1 MKKVC
6 EIFHKVLATHE
17 TVRFSRRS
25 LELGK
30 PSHGLRFHHYTQSAI
45 RRMRKSGHRSRA
57 TIFRTMIASFK
68 RSLSAVSG
76 AVRFFALMGILAVPA
91 MAADT
96 AAHAEQ
102 HGLPTAAPK
111 LYFGF
116 INNSMIATWLVAALV
131 IFGARR
137 AMANAREVPEGGQN
151 FWEFLVEGLHNFLAG
166 ILGPKLVKDTF
177 WFFAT
182 IFIFI
187 VATNWFGL
195 LPGVGTI
202 GWSAHYDAASPHIF
216 GHVEKPLLRGGNADL
231 NMTSAMAVSFFV
243 WWIVWALR
251 ENGPVGL
258 FKHIFAPKGKDSG
271 FMKFFMIAIFG
282 MVGVLELI
290 SILFRP
296 VSLSFRLFGNIFAG
310 ETTLESMQ
318 ALVPALGWLIPI
330 PFYFLELLVGM
341 VQALVFMLLT
351 SVFTLLICEHHEEHH
366 DEEHGEGEKGHA
378 H

>member
-1 MKKVC
+1 MNA
-6 EIFHKVLATHE
+6 FYQ
-17 TVRFSRRS
+17 RS
-25 LELGK
+25 
-30 PSHGLRFHHYTQSAI
+30 QSA
-45 RRMRKSGHRSRA
+45 
-57 TIFRTMIASFK
+57 ASSAV
-68 RSLSAVSG
+68 RILALLSLS
-76 AVRFFALMGILAVPA
+76 GISAF
-91 MAADT
+91 AAD
-96 AAHAEQ
+96 AAHAEVA

-111 LYFGF
+111 IYSFV
-116 INNSMIATWLVAALV
+116 NSSMIVTWVVAAL
-131 IFGARR
+131 IIWGARK
-137 AMANAREVPEGGQN
+137 AMANAKEVPTGGQN
-151 FWEFLVEGLHNFLAG
+151 FWEFVIEGLHNFLAE
-166 ILGPKLVKDTF
+166 ILGPKLVKSTF

-202 GWSAHYDAASPHIF
+202 GWSSHYDPASPHIF
-216 GHVEKPLLRGGNADL
+216 AHVEKPLLRGGNADL
-231 NMTSAMAVSFFV
+231 NMTSAMSITFFA
-243 WWIVWALR
+243 WWIFWALR

-271 FMKFFMIAIFG
+271 FMKIFMIAIFG

-296 VSLSFRLFGNIFAG
+296 VSLSFRLYGNIFAG

-318 ALVPALGWLIPI
+318 QLVPSLGWLIPI
-330 PFYFLELLVGM
+330 PFYFLELLVGL

-351 SVFTLLICEHHEEHH
+351 SVFTLLICEQHDDHH
-366 DEEHGEGEKGHA
+366 DDEKGHA

>member
-1 MKKVC
+1 MNA
-6 EIFHKVLATHE
+6 LYQ
-17 TVRFSRRS
+17 RS
-25 LELGK
+25 
-30 PSHGLRFHHYTQSAI
+30 QSA
-45 RRMRKSGHRSRA
+45 
-57 TIFRTMIASFK
+57 ASSAA
-68 RSLSAVSG
+68 RIVALLSLASTSL
-76 AVRFFALMGILAVPA
+76 FASE
-91 MAADT
+91 
-96 AAHAEQ
+96 AAHAEAAP
-102 HGLPTAAPK
+102 GLPTAAPK
-111 LYFGF
+111 LFNF
-116 INNSMIATWLVAALV
+116 INSSMIVTWVVAALV

-137 AMANAREVPEGGQN
+137 AMANAKEIPAGGQN
-151 FWEFLVEGLHNFLAG
+151 FWEFLVEGLHNFLAE
-166 ILGPKLVKDTF
+166 ILGPKLVKHTF

-202 GWSAHYDAASPHIF
+202 GWSSHYDAASPHVFSHI
-216 GHVEKPLLRGGNADL
+216 EKPLLRGGNADL
-231 NMTSAMAVSFFV
+231 NMTSAMSLTFFA
-243 WWIVWALR
+243 WWIIWALR

-271 FMKFFMIAIFG
+271 FMRVFMIAIFA
-282 MVGVLELI
+282 MVGVLEVI

-296 VSLSFRLFGNIFAG
+296 VSLSFRLYGNIFAG

-318 ALVPALGWLIPI
+318 QLVPSLGWLIPV

-351 SVFTLLICEHHEEHH
+351 SVFTLLICEQHDEHH
-366 DEEHGEGEKGHA
+366 DEKEGHA

>member
-1 MKKVC
+1 MNA
-6 EIFHKVLATHE
+6 LYQ
-17 TVRFSRRS
+17 RS
-25 LELGK
+25 
-30 PSHGLRFHHYTQSAI
+30 QSA
-45 RRMRKSGHRSRA
+45 
-57 TIFRTMIASFK
+57 ASSAA
-68 RSLSAVSG
+68 RISVLLSLASTSL
-76 AVRFFALMGILAVPA
+76 FASE
-91 MAADT
+91 
-96 AAHAEQ
+96 AAHAEAAP
-102 HGLPTAAPK
+102 GLPTAAPK
-111 LYFGF
+111 LFNF
-116 INNSMIATWLVAALV
+116 INSSMIVTWVVAALV

-137 AMANAREVPEGGQN
+137 AMANAKEIPAGGQN
-151 FWEFLVEGLHNFLAG
+151 FWEFLVEGLHNFLAE
-166 ILGPKLVKDTF
+166 ILGPKLVKHTF

-202 GWSAHYDAASPHIF
+202 GWSSHYDAASPHVFTHI
-216 GHVEKPLLRGGNADL
+216 EKPLLRGGNADL
-231 NMTSAMAVSFFV
+231 NMTSAMSLTFFA
-243 WWIVWALR
+243 WWIIWALR

-271 FMKFFMIAIFG
+271 FMRVFMIAIFA
-282 MVGVLELI
+282 MVGVLEVI

-296 VSLSFRLFGNIFAG
+296 VSLSFRLYGNIFAG

-318 ALVPALGWLIPI
+318 QLVPSLGWLIPV

-351 SVFTLLICEHHEEHH
+351 SVFTLLICEHHEEHP
-366 DEEHGEGEKGHA
+366 EGDKGHA